1 MSVMI
6 RTRRVAASS
15 GLGILLLALAAIFG
29 ALTST
34 DSAAAQ
40 SSTLRVNMA
49 IRVSAEG
56 HAELCVDLSDARAG
70 QTRQCPDR
78 RRFTFAR
85 APEGRWLRSAAL
97 HIAPEVSIYARARR
111 SGDLLDFGL
120 GVTIEGETRGLRS
133 QTWQLEWDAIQP
145 NRWVTSSTLPL
156 RLPVSPH
163 PELWPAQSGV
173 VAGAHRL
180 EVGKPAPEFLLPV
193 LGGPSDTVVSLS
205 RARSG
210 DEQLTLIVFW
220 SSWAPFVGETL
231 NVLSDLAARQG
242 DILVIGVNVYEVDA
256 GAGAAFASNYG
267 ADLLH
272 LVDMSGQVAQH
283 YRVDGVPEL
292 FVIDEHGIYRGVI
305 RGAAPLTQILSA
317 LTTVE

>member
-1 MSVMI
+1 MM
-6 RTRRVAASS
+6 RTRHVIASS
-15 GLGILLLALAAIFG
+15 ALGISLLAFAAIAG
-29 ALTST
+29 LLTSA
-34 DSAAAQ
+34 DSALAQ
-40 SSTLRVNMA
+40 SSSLRVNVA
-49 IRVSAEG
+49 IWVSAEG
-56 HAELCVDLSDARAG
+56 QAELCVDLRDARAG

-111 SGDLLDFGL
+111 SGSLLDFGL

-156 RLPVSPH
+156 RLPVAPH
-163 PELWPAQSGV
+163 PELWPVHTGM

-180 EVGKPAPEFLLPV
+180 EVGRSAPGFLLPV
-193 LGGPSDTVVSLS
+193 LNSPSDTLVSLS

-210 DEQLTLIVFW
+210 GAELTLIVFW

-231 NVLSDLAARQG
+231 DVLSDLAAGR
-242 DILVIGVNVYEVDA
+242 DDVLVIGINVYEVDE
-256 GAGAAFASNYG
+256 GAGEAFARNYG
-267 ADLLH
+267 TDLLH
-272 LVDMSGQVAQH
+272 LVDTTGEVAQH

-292 FVIDEHGIYRGVI
+292 FVLDERGVYRGVI